1 MPGFSA
7 AARRCRHTV
16 IAFSL
21 CLLVLSCAMEAK
33 FAWYAPPAGPTID
46 ARSTKAIPS
55 DTHDSSTDDAAGV
68 DAARAGISCSFLA
81 VLATTWLL
89 AEERI
94 SASQIPS
101 SVRLIPS
108 TVYFSPQMAFRPPPA
123 S

>member
-7 AARRCRHTV
+7 AARRCRHTA

-55 DTHDSSTDDAAGV
+55 DTHDSSTDDSAGV
-68 DAARAGISCSFLA
+68 DATCAGISCSFLA
-81 VLATTWLL
+81 VLATNWLL
-89 AEERI
+89 TEERT
-94 SASQIPS
+94 SANRFLP
-101 SVRLIPS
+101 SVRH
-108 TVYFSPQMAFRPPPA
+108 
-123 S
+123 